1 MIVPNAVASASRLPG
16 MLSPET
22 TPVANAYE
30 RLAVAAPTVNAST
43 NLTAIGDSAR
53 ARPAAA
59 GAMPNASERQKRLP

>member
-1 MIVPNAVASASRLPG
+1 

-22 TPVANAYE
+22 TPVASAYE